1 MRLALQ
7 LRIEYHSSRTVQFY
21 FIACEDSILT
31 HLILVRHSISQP
43 EPGISAHRWTLTAEG
58 QTRCA
63 ALAAQLRP
71 YHITRIATSDEPK
84 AVATAQLLSVHLET
98 AAPLAIEPDFRET
111 RRETAPYF
119 DSEGEFHAA
128 VHAAMT
134 RPDEVLFGEE
144 SFSDARRRIT
154 LALGRAMNAHHS
166 ETLAV
171 VTHGTIMSL
180 LLGHISETD
189 PFEIWRGLG
198 MPAFAVLTPNMDL
211 LELQS
216 SIG

>member
-1 MRLALQ
+1 
-7 LRIEYHSSRTVQFY
+7 LRIGYHSSRTVRFY
-21 FIACEDSILT
+21 FISYEDSTLT

-43 EPGISAHRWTLTAEG
+43 QPGISAHQWTLTAEG
-58 QTRCA
+58 QARCA

-71 YHITRIATSDEPK
+71 YQIARVATSDEPK
-84 AVATAQLLSVHLET
+84 AIATARLLADHLEVT
-98 AAPLAIEPDFRET
+98 APLIIEPDFCET
-111 RRETAPYF
+111 RRDTAPYF

-128 VHAAMT
+128 VHAAMN

-144 SFSDARRRIT
+144 SFSSARRRIT
-154 LALGRAMNAHHS
+154 LALGRVMNAHHS

-180 LLGHISETD
+180 LLGHVSEKD
-189 PFEIWRGLG
+189 PFEIWRSLG
-198 MPAFAVLTPNMDL
+198 MPSFAVLTPNLDL
-211 LELQS
+211 LDLQS